1 MIFWR
6 INLTNNTNFSQE
18 QLEALMKFVTNPNRE
33 LDKLADYIRKLEQLK
48 KDRKLP
54 TAYVAFEILENVFG
68 GLEKGHSA
76 EKLIEQLPAELS
88 NNVIPIPAAVIG
100 ALLNGWVKYKNSEIH
115 DRDMDKSFGLL
126 GKEAQRPPISNM
138 KQLSKE
144 LNLVRQIVELIYKA
158 KLDGKAIT
166 LFDAFN
172 LVSENEEINVSYE
185 TVRKAWYKHRETM
198 NDDLAAKGLPSILV

>member
-1 MIFWR
+1 M
-6 INLTNNTNFSQE
+6 TNNTNFSQE

-33 LDKLADYIRKLEQLK
+33 LDTLADYIGILEQFR

-54 TAYVAFEILENVFG
+54 TTYVAFEILENVFG
-68 GLEKGHSA
+68 GLERGHSA
-76 EKLIEQLPAELS
+76 EKLIEQLPTELS
-88 NNVIPIPAAVIG
+88 NNVIPIPVAVIG
-100 ALLNGWVKYKNSEIH
+100 ALLNGWGKYKNSEIH
-115 DRDMDKSFGLL
+115 DMNKSFGLL

-185 TVRKAWYKHRETM
+185 TVRKAWYKHREEM
-198 NDDLAAKGLPSILV
+198 NNDLVAKGLPSILV

>member
-1 MIFWR
+1 M
-6 INLTNNTNFSQE
+6 TNNTNFSQE

-33 LDKLADYIRKLEQLK
+33 LDTVADYVGTLEQLR

-54 TAYVAFEILENVFG
+54 TTYVAFEILDNVFG
-68 GLEKGHSA
+68 GLERGHSA

-126 GKEAQRPPISNM
+126 GKETRRPPISNM

-158 KLDGKAIT
+158 KLDGKVIT
-166 LFDAFN
+166 LSDAFE

-185 TVRKAWYKHRETM
+185 TIRKVWYKHRETM
-198 NDDLAAKGLPSILV
+198 NNDLVAKGLPSIVV

>member
-1 MIFWR
+1 M
-6 INLTNNTNFSQE
+6 TKNTNFSQE

-33 LDKLADYIRKLEQLK
+33 LDTLADYIRKLEQLK

-54 TAYVAFEILENVFG
+54 TAYVAFEILDKVFG
-68 GLEKGHSA
+68 GLERGHSA

-100 ALLNGWVKYKNSEIH
+100 ALLHGWDKYKNSKIH
-115 DRDMDKSFGLL
+115 DMDESFGLL
-126 GKEAQRPPISNM
+126 GEEKRRPPISNM

-144 LNLVRQIVELIYKA
+144 LNLVRQIVELIFKA

-172 LVSENEEINVSYE
+172 LVSEDEEINVSYE
-185 TVRKAWYKHRETM
+185 TIRKAWYKHRETM
-198 NDDLAAKGLPSILV
+198 NKDLVAKGLPSILV

>member
-1 MIFWR
+1 M
-6 INLTNNTNFSQE
+6 TNNTNFSQE

-33 LDKLADYIRKLEQLK
+33 LDTLADYIGILDQLRK
-48 KDRKLP
+48 DHKLP
-54 TAYVAFEILENVFG
+54 TTYVAFEILDSVFG
-68 GLEKGHSA
+68 GLERGHSA
-76 EKLIEQLPAELS
+76 EKLIEQLPTELS

-100 ALLNGWVKYKNSEIH
+100 ALLNGWGKYKNSEIH
-115 DRDMDKSFGLL
+115 DMNKSFGLL

-144 LNLVRQIVELIYKA
+144 LNLVRRVVELTYKA

-198 NDDLAAKGLPSILV
+198 NNDLVAKGLPSILV

>member
-33 LDKLADYIRKLEQLK
+33 LDTLADYIGILDQLRK
-48 KDRKLP
+48 DHKLP
-54 TAYVAFEILENVFG
+54 TTYVAFEILDSVFG
-68 GLEKGHSA
+68 GLERGHSA

-115 DRDMDKSFGLL
+115 DMDESFGLL
-126 GKEAQRPPISNM
+126 GKEKRRPPISNM

-144 LNLVRQIVELIYKA
+144 LNLVRRVVELTYKA

-198 NDDLAAKGLPSILV
+198 NNDLVAKGLPSILV

>member
-1 MIFWR
+1 M
-6 INLTNNTNFSQE
+6 TNNTNFSQE

-33 LDKLADYIRKLEQLK
+33 LDTLADYIGTLEQLR

-54 TAYVAFEILENVFG
+54 TTYVAFEILENVFG

-100 ALLNGWVKYKNSEIH
+100 ALLHGWDKYKNSEIH
-115 DRDMDKSFGLL
+115 DMDESFGLL
-126 GKEAQRPPISNM
+126 GEEKRRPPISNM

-144 LNLVRQIVELIYKA
+144 LNLVRRVVELTYKA

-185 TVRKAWYKHRETM
+185 TIRKAWYKHRETM
-198 NDDLAAKGLPSILV
+198 NNDLVAKGLPSILV

>member
-100 ALLNGWVKYKNSEIH
+100 ALLTGWDKYKNSKIY
-115 DRDMDKSFGLL
+115 DMDESFGLL
-126 GKEAQRPPISNM
+126 GKETRRPPISNM

-166 LFDAFN
+166 LFEAFN
-172 LVSENEEINVSYE
+172 LVSENKEINVSYE

>member
-33 LDKLADYIRKLEQLK
+33 LDTLADYIGTLDQLR

-54 TAYVAFEILENVFG
+54 TTYVAFEILENVFG
-68 GLEKGHSA
+68 GLERGHSA

-115 DRDMDKSFGLL
+115 DMDKSFGLL
-126 GKEAQRPPISNM
+126 GKETQRPPISNM

-144 LNLVRQIVELIYKA
+144 LNLVRQIVELIFKA

-172 LVSENEEINVSYE
+172 LVSEDEEINVSYE
-185 TVRKAWYKHRETM
+185 TIRKAWYKHRETM
-198 NDDLAAKGLPSILV
+198 NKDLVAKGLPSILV

>member
-1 MIFWR
+1 M
-6 INLTNNTNFSQE
+6 TNNTNFSQE

-33 LDKLADYIRKLEQLK
+33 LDTLADYIGTLDQLR

-54 TAYVAFEILENVFG
+54 TTYVAFEILENVFG
-68 GLEKGHSA
+68 GLERGHSA

-115 DRDMDKSFGLL
+115 DMDKSFGLL
-126 GKEAQRPPISNM
+126 GKETQRPPISNM

-166 LFDAFN
+166 LFEAFN
-172 LVSENEEINVSYE
+172 LVSENKEINVSYE

-198 NDDLAAKGLPSILV
+198 NNDLVAKGLPSILV

>member
-6 INLTNNTNFSQE
+6 INLTKNTNFSQE

-33 LDKLADYIRKLEQLK
+33 LDTLADYIGTLDQLR

-76 EKLIEQLPAELS
+76 EKLIEQLPSELS

-115 DRDMDKSFGLL
+115 DMDKSFGLL
-126 GKEAQRPPISNM
+126 GKETQRPPISNM

-144 LNLVRQIVELIYKA
+144 LNLVRQIVELIFKA

-172 LVSENEEINVSYE
+172 LVSEDEKINVSYE
-185 TVRKAWYKHRETM
+185 TIRK
-198 NDDLAAKGLPSILV
+198 DLVAKGLPSILV

>member
-1 MIFWR
+1 MIGR
-6 INLTNNTNFSQE
+6 IKDILLT
-18 QLEALMKFVTNPNRE
+18 
-33 LDKLADYIRKLEQLK
+33 KLEQLK
-48 KDRKLP
+48 KDRELP
-54 TAYVAFEILENVFG
+54 TAYVAFEIIDNLFG
-68 GLEKGHSA
+68 GLERGYSA
-76 EKLIEQLPAELS
+76 EKLIEQLPPELS

-100 ALLNGWVKYKNSEIH
+100 ALLHGWDKYKNSKIH
-115 DRDMDKSFGLL
+115 DMDESFGLL

-144 LNLVRQIVELIYKA
+144 LNLVRRVVELTYKA

-185 TVRKAWYKHRETM
+185 TIRKAWYKHREEM
-198 NDDLAAKGLPSILV
+198 NNDLVAKGLPSILV

>member
-1 MIFWR
+1 M
-6 INLTNNTNFSQE
+6 TKNTNFSQE

-33 LDKLADYIRKLEQLK
+33 LDTLADYIGTLDQLR

-54 TAYVAFEILENVFG
+54 TTYVAFEILENVFG
-68 GLEKGHSA
+68 GLERGHSA

-115 DRDMDKSFGLL
+115 DMDKSFGLL
-126 GKEAQRPPISNM
+126 GKETQRPPISNM
-138 KQLSKE
+138 KQLNKE
-144 LNLVRQIVELIYKA
+144 LNLVRQIVKLIYKA

-172 LVSENEEINVSYE
+172 LVSEDEEVNVSYE

-198 NDDLAAKGLPSILV
+198 NKDLVAKGLPSILV

>member
-1 MIFWR
+1 M
-6 INLTNNTNFSQE
+6 TKNTNFSQE

-33 LDKLADYIRKLEQLK
+33 LDTWADYIGILDQLRK
-48 KDRKLP
+48 DHKLP
-54 TAYVAFEILENVFG
+54 TTYVAFEILDSVFG
-68 GLEKGHSA
+68 GLERGHSA

-144 LNLVRQIVELIYKA
+144 LNLVRRVVELTYKA

-198 NDDLAAKGLPSILV
+198 NNDLVTKGLPSILV

>member
-1 MIFWR
+1 
-6 INLTNNTNFSQE
+6 
-18 QLEALMKFVTNPNRE
+18 
-33 LDKLADYIRKLEQLK
+33 
-48 KDRKLP
+48 
-54 TAYVAFEILENVFG
+54 
-68 GLEKGHSA
+68 
-76 EKLIEQLPAELS
+76 
-88 NNVIPIPAAVIG
+88 
-100 ALLNGWVKYKNSEIH
+100 LNGWGKYKNSEIH
-115 DRDMDKSFGLL
+115 DMNKSFGLL

-185 TVRKAWYKHRETM
+185 TVRKAWYKHREEM
-198 NDDLAAKGLPSILV
+198 NNDLVAKGLPSILV

>member
-33 LDKLADYIRKLEQLK
+33 LDTLADYIGTLDQLR

-54 TAYVAFEILENVFG
+54 TTYVAFEILENVFG
-68 GLEKGHSA
+68 GLERGHSA

-115 DRDMDKSFGLL
+115 DMDKSFGLL
-126 GKEAQRPPISNM
+126 GKETQRPPISNM

-172 LVSENEEINVSYE
+172 LVSEDEEVNVSYE

-198 NDDLAAKGLPSILV
+198 NNDLVAKGLPSILV